1 MHAIVCHAS
10 KDLRVDRLDE
20 PQPLA
25 PAQLRVRIAR
35 GGICGSD
42 LHYYQHGGFGTVR
55 LREPMVLGHEVSAVV
70 DAVGSDA
77 GLFKVGQRVAVS
89 PSRPCG
95 GCRYCHQGLP
105 NHCLNMRFYG
115 SAMPFPHIQGAFR
128 QSLVIETHQAH
139 LLADDVSLAEG
150 ALAEP
155 LSVGLHAI
163 QRAGAVF
170 GKRVLVTGCGPIGN
184 LLIGSLRAAGAAEIV
199 AVDLST
205 SALACAE
212 KMGATRTHNLAGG
225 ADALKRYTTEKGY
238 FDVMFEV
245 SGSAQALR
253 NGLECIA
260 PRGVL
265 VTVGLGGD
273 VSLPLNLL
281 VSREIDLRGTFRF
294 HPEFAQ
300 AVDLLNRRIIDVR
313 PVISHTVPFEQAV
326 QAFELAADKTQAMK
340 VVLDFGVPDPGTW
353 PSHHH

>member
-10 KDLRVDRLDE
+10 KDLRVDLQSE
-20 PQPLA
+20 PAPLA
-25 PAQLRVRIAR
+25 SGQLRVRIAR

-55 LREPMVLGHEVSAVV
+55 LREPMVLGHEVSAVI

-77 GLFKVGQRVAVS
+77 GAFKAGQRISVS

-95 GCRYCHQGLP
+95 GCRFCHQGLP

-115 SAMPFPHIQGAFR
+115 SAMPFPHVQGAFR
-128 QSLVIETHQAH
+128 ETLIIDASQAH
-139 LLADDVSLAEG
+139 LLADDLSLAEG

-170 GKRVLVTGCGPIGN
+170 GKKVLVTGCGPIGN

-199 AVDLST
+199 AVDLSD
-205 SALACAE
+205 SALDCARR
-212 KMGATRTHNLAGG
+212 MGASATHNLTT
-225 ADALKRYTTEKGY
+225 DPTALQAYNLPKGY

-253 NGLECIA
+253 DGLERVA
-260 PRGVL
+260 PRGVV

-273 VSLPLNLL
+273 VSIPLNLL
-281 VSREIDLRGTFRF
+281 VSKEIDLRGTFRF
-294 HPEFAQ
+294 HGEFAQ
-300 AVDLLNRRIIDVR
+300 AVDLLSRKVIDVR
-313 PVISHTVPFEQAV
+313 PVISHTVPFNDAV
-326 QAFELAADKTQAMK
+326 QAFDLAADKSRAMK
-340 VVLDFGVPDPGTW
+340 VLLDFGVAD
-353 PSHHH
+353 

>member
-10 KDLRVDRLDE
+10 KDLRVSPQDE
-20 PQPLA
+20 PPTLGA
-25 PAQLRVRIAR
+25 EQLRVRIAR

-55 LREPMVLGHEVSAVV
+55 LREPMVLGHEVSAVI
-70 DAVGSDA
+70 DAVGADA
-77 GLFKVGQRVAVS
+77 GLFKVGQRIAVS

-95 GCRYCHQGLP
+95 ACRYCHQGLP

-139 LLADDVSLAEG
+139 VLADHVSLAEG

-199 AVDLST
+199 AVDLSA

-212 KMGATRTHNLAGG
+212 KMGATRTHNIADGI
-225 ADALKRYTTEKGY
+225 DALKRYTAEKGY
-238 FDVMFEV
+238 FEVMFEV

-253 NGLECIA
+253 NGLDCIA

-265 VTVGLGGD
+265 VTVGLGGE

-294 HPEFAQ
+294 HSEFAQ
-300 AVDLLNRRIIDVR
+300 AVDLLNRQVVDVR

-340 VVLDFGVPDPGTW
+340 VVLDFGVADHP
-353 PSHHH
+353 

>member
-1 MHAIVCHAS
+1 
-10 KDLRVDRLDE
+10 
-20 PQPLA
+20 
-25 PAQLRVRIAR
+25 
-35 GGICGSD
+35 
-42 LHYYQHGGFGTVR
+42 
-55 LREPMVLGHEVSAVV
+55 
-70 DAVGSDA
+70 
-77 GLFKVGQRVAVS
+77 
-89 PSRPCG
+89 
-95 GCRYCHQGLP
+95 
-105 NHCLNMRFYG
+105 MRFYG

-139 LLADDVSLAEG
+139 RLADHVSLAEG

-163 QRAGAVF
+163 QRAGTVF
-170 GKRVLVTGCGPIGN
+170 GKRILVTGCGPIGN

-199 AVDLST
+199 AVDLSA

-212 KMGATRTHNLAGG
+212 KMGASRLHNLADGN
-225 ADALKRYTTEKGY
+225 DALKRYSAEKGY

-273 VSLPLNLL
+273 VTLPLNVL
-281 VSREIDLRGTFRF
+281 VSREIELRGTFRF
-294 HPEFAQ
+294 HSEFAQ
-300 AVDLLNRRIIDVR
+300 AVDLLNRHIVDVR
-313 PVISHTVPFEQAV
+313 PVISHTVPFGDAV

-340 VVLDFGVPDPGTW
+340 VVLDFGVPDAG
-353 PSHHH
+353 

>member
-10 KDLRVDRLDE
+10 KDLRVEPAAE
-20 PQPLA
+20 PQALA
-25 PAQLRVRIAR
+25 PGQLRVRIAR

-55 LREPMVLGHEVSAVV
+55 LREPMVLGHEVSAVI
-70 DAVGSDA
+70 DAVGDDA
-77 GLFKVGQRVAVS
+77 GPFKPGQRIAVS

-105 NHCLNMRFYG
+105 NHCLNIRFYG
-115 SAMPFPHIQGAFR
+115 SAMPFPHVQGAF
-128 QSLVIETHQAH
+128 QQTLVIETHQAH
-139 LLADDVSLAEG
+139 RLADHVSLAEG
-150 ALAEP
+150 AMAEP

-170 GKRVLVTGCGPIGN
+170 GKRILVTGCGPIGN
-184 LLIGSLRAAGAAEIV
+184 LLIASLRAAGAAEIV
-199 AVDLST
+199 AVDL
-205 SALACAE
+205 AEGPLACAW
-212 KMGATRTHNLAGG
+212 KMGASRTHNLAEDASALQQYT
-225 ADALKRYTTEKGY
+225 ADKGY

-253 NGLECIA
+253 NGLDCIA

-265 VTVGLGGD
+265 VTVGLGGE
-273 VSLPLNLL
+273 VTLPLNLL

-300 AVDLLNRRIIDVR
+300 AVDLLNRRVIDVR
-313 PVISHTVPFEQAV
+313 PVISHTVPSEKAV
-326 QAFELAADKTQAMK
+326 EAFELAADKSRAMK
-340 VVLDFGVPDPGTW
+340 VVLDFGVVDRT
-353 PSHHH
+353 

>member
-10 KDLRVDRLDE
+10 KDLRVE
-20 PQPLA
+20 PQTEPHTLG
-25 PAQLRVRIAR
+25 PDQLRVRIAR

-55 LREPMVLGHEVSAVV
+55 LREPMVLGHEVSAVI
-70 DAVGSDA
+70 DAVGSE
-77 GLFKVGQRVAVS
+77 GGPFKVGQRLSVS

-115 SAMPFPHIQGAFR
+115 SAMPFPHVQGAFQ

-139 LLADDVSLAEG
+139 LLADHVSLAEG
-150 ALAEP
+150 AMAEP

-163 QRAGAVF
+163 QRAGAIF

-184 LLIGSLRAAGAAEIV
+184 LLIGSLRAAGAGEIV
-199 AVDLST
+199 AVDL
-205 SALACAE
+205 AAGPLACAE
-212 KMGATRTHNLAGG
+212 KMGASRTHNLAED
-225 ADALKRYTTEKGY
+225 ADALKRYTAEKGY

-253 NGLECIA
+253 NGLECMA
-260 PRGVL
+260 PRSVL
-265 VTVGLGGD
+265 VTVGLGGE

-294 HPEFAQ
+294 HSEFAQ
-300 AVDLLNRRIIDVR
+300 AVDLLNRQLIDVR
-313 PVISHTVPFEQAV
+313 PVISHTVPFSEAV
-326 QAFELAADKTQAMK
+326 QAFELAADKSQAMK
-340 VVLDFGVPDPGTW
+340 VLLDFGVSD
-353 PSHHH
+353 

>member
-10 KDLRVDRLDE
+10 KDLRVE
-20 PQPLA
+20 PQAEPQALA
-25 PAQLRVRIAR
+25 PDQLRVRIAR

-55 LREPMVLGHEVSAVV
+55 LREPMVLGHEVSAVIE
-70 DAVGSDA
+70 AVGRED
-77 GLFKVGQRVAVS
+77 GPFTIGQRLSVS

-115 SAMPFPHIQGAFR
+115 SAMPFPHVQGAFQ

-139 LLADDVSLAEG
+139 LLADHVSLAEG
-150 ALAEP
+150 AMAEP

-163 QRAGAVF
+163 QRAGVVF

-184 LLIGSLRAAGAAEIV
+184 LLIGSLRAAGAGEIV
-199 AVDLST
+199 AVDL
-205 SALACAE
+205 AAGPLACAA
-212 KMGATRTHNLAGG
+212 KMGASRIHNLAED
-225 ADALKRYTTEKGY
+225 ADALKCYTAEKGY

-253 NGLECIA
+253 NGLECMA
-260 PRGVL
+260 PRSVL
-265 VTVGLGGD
+265 VTVGLGGE
-273 VSLPLNLL
+273 VSLPLNML

-294 HPEFAQ
+294 HSEFAQ
-300 AVDLLNRRIIDVR
+300 AVDLLNRQVIDVR
-313 PVISHTVPFEQAV
+313 PVISHTVPFSEAV
-326 QAFELAADKTQAMK
+326 RAFELAADKSQAMK
-340 VVLDFGVPDPGTW
+340 VLLDFGVGD
-353 PSHHH
+353 

>member
-10 KDLRVDRLDE
+10 KDLRVSPQDE
-20 PQPLA
+20 PHTLDPE
-25 PAQLRVRIAR
+25 QLRVRIAR

-55 LREPMVLGHEVSAVV
+55 LREPMVLGHEVSAVI
-70 DAVGSDA
+70 DAVGADA
-77 GLFKVGQRVAVS
+77 GRFKVGQRIAVS

-95 GCRYCHQGLP
+95 ACRYCHQGLP
-105 NHCLNMRFYG
+105 NHCLDMRFYG

-128 QSLVIETHQAH
+128 QRLVIETHQAH
-139 LLADDVSLAEG
+139 VLADHVSLAEG

-199 AVDLST
+199 AVDLSA

-212 KMGATRTHNLAGG
+212 KMGATRTHNIVDGV
-225 ADALKRYTTEKGY
+225 DALKRYTAEKGY
-238 FDVMFEV
+238 FEVMFEV

-253 NGLECIA
+253 NGLDCIA

-265 VTVGLGGD
+265 VTVGLGGE

-294 HPEFAQ
+294 HSEFAQ
-300 AVDLLNRRIIDVR
+300 AVDLLNRQIIDVR

-340 VVLDFGVPDPGTW
+340 VVLDFGVADVE
-353 PSHHH
+353 

>member
-10 KDLRVDRLDE
+10 KDLRVEPQDE
-20 PQPLA
+20 PHTLA
-25 PAQLRVRIAR
+25 PDQLRVRIAR

-42 LHYYQHGGFGTVR
+42 LHYFQHGGFGTVR
-55 LREPMVLGHEVSAVV
+55 LREPMVLGHEVSAVI

-77 GLFKVGQRVAVS
+77 GGFKVGQRIAVS

-105 NHCLNMRFYG
+105 NHCLHMRFYG

-128 QSLVIETHQAH
+128 QRLVIESHQAH
-139 LLADDVSLAEG
+139 RLADTLSLAEG

-184 LLIGSLRAAGAAEIV
+184 LLIGSLRAAGAGEIV
-199 AVDLST
+199 AVDLSA
-205 SALACAE
+205 SALACAQQ
-212 KMGATRTHNLAGG
+212 MGASRTHNLAEG
-225 ADALKRYTTEKGY
+225 ADALKRYTAEKGY
-238 FDVMFEV
+238 FDLMFEV

-253 NGLECIA
+253 NGLECVA

-273 VSLPLNLL
+273 VTLPLNLL

-294 HPEFAQ
+294 HGEFAQ
-300 AVDLLNRRIIDVR
+300 AVDLLNRQVIDVR

-340 VVLDFGVPDPGTW
+340 VVLDFGVADLG
-353 PSHHH
+353 

>member
-10 KDLRVDRLDE
+10 KDLRVE
-20 PQPLA
+20 PQAESEPLL
-25 PAQLRVRIAR
+25 PGQLRVRIAR

-55 LREPMVLGHEVSAVV
+55 LREPMVLGHEVSAVI
-70 DAVGSDA
+70 DAVGGDTTDFA
-77 GLFKVGQRVAVS
+77 PGQRIAVS

-95 GCRYCHQGLP
+95 GCRFCHQGLP

-128 QSLVIETHQAH
+128 ESLVIDVSQAH
-139 LLADDVSLAEG
+139 RLADDLSLAEG
-150 ALAEP
+150 AMAEP

-170 GKRVLVTGCGPIGN
+170 GKRILVTGCGPIGN
-184 LLIGSLRAAGAAEIV
+184 LLIASLRAAGAAEIV
-199 AVDLST
+199 AVDL
-205 SALACAE
+205 AAGPLECARR
-212 KMGATRTHNLAGG
+212 MGASRTHNLAEEPT
-225 ADALKRYTTEKGY
+225 ALQAYAAQKGY

-253 NGLECIA
+253 DGLERVA
-260 PRGVL
+260 PRGVV

-281 VSREIDLRGTFRF
+281 VSKEIDLRGTFRF
-294 HPEFAQ
+294 HGEFAQ
-300 AVDLLNRRIIDVR
+300 AVDLLNRKVIDVR
-313 PVISHTVPFEQAV
+313 PVISHTVPFTRAIE
-326 QAFELAADKTQAMK
+326 AFELAADKSQAMK
-340 VVLDFGVPDPGTW
+340 VLLDFGVPG
-353 PSHHH
+353 

>member
-10 KDLRVDRLDE
+10 KDLRVDPQDE
-20 PQPLA
+20 PQTLA
-25 PAQLRVRIAR
+25 PDQLRVRIAR

-55 LREPMVLGHEVSAVV
+55 LREPMVLGHEVSAVI

-77 GLFKVGQRVAVS
+77 GPFKVGQRIAVS

-139 LLADDVSLAEG
+139 LLADTLSLAEG

-184 LLIGSLRAAGAAEIV
+184 LLIGSLRAAGAGEIV
-199 AVDLST
+199 AVDLSAG
-205 SALACAE
+205 ALACAE
-212 KMGATRTHNLAGG
+212 KMGATRTHNMADD
-225 ADALKRYTTEKGY
+225 ADALKRYTAEKGY

-253 NGLECIA
+253 NGLECIV

-294 HPEFAQ
+294 HSEFAQ
-300 AVDLLNRRIIDVR
+300 AVDLLNRQIIDVR
-313 PVISHTVPFEQAV
+313 PVISHTVPFGDAV
-326 QAFELAADKTQAMK
+326 QAFELAADKRQAMK
-340 VVLDFGVPDPGTW
+340 VVLDFGVAD
-353 PSHHH
+353 

>member
-10 KDLRVDRLDE
+10 KDLRVSPQDE
-20 PQPLA
+20 PHTLGPK
-25 PAQLRVRIAR
+25 QLRVRIAR

-55 LREPMVLGHEVSAVV
+55 LREPMVLGHEVSAVI
-70 DAVGSDA
+70 DAVGADA
-77 GLFKVGQRVAVS
+77 GRFKVGQRIAVS

-95 GCRYCHQGLP
+95 ACRYCHQGLP
-105 NHCLNMRFYG
+105 NHCLDMRFYG

-128 QSLVIETHQAH
+128 QRLVIETHQAH
-139 LLADDVSLAEG
+139 VLADHVSLAEG

-199 AVDLST
+199 AVDLSA

-212 KMGATRTHNLAGG
+212 KMGATRTHNIVDGV
-225 ADALKRYTTEKGY
+225 DALKRYTAEKGY
-238 FDVMFEV
+238 FEVMFEV

-253 NGLECIA
+253 NGLDCIA

-265 VTVGLGGD
+265 VTVGLGGE

-294 HPEFAQ
+294 HSEFAQ
-300 AVDLLNRRIIDVR
+300 AVDLLNRQIIDVR

-340 VVLDFGVPDPGTW
+340 VVLDFGVADVE
-353 PSHHH
+353 

>member
-10 KDLRVDRLDE
+10 KDLRVDPQDE
-20 PQPLA
+20 PQTLA
-25 PAQLRVRIAR
+25 PDQLRVRIAR

-55 LREPMVLGHEVSAVV
+55 LREPMVLGHEVSAVI
-70 DAVGSDA
+70 DAVGRDA
-77 GLFKVGQRVAVS
+77 GAFKVGQRIAVS

-115 SAMPFPHIQGAFR
+115 SAMPYPHIQGAFR
-128 QSLVIETHQAH
+128 QSLVIESHQAH
-139 LLADDVSLAEG
+139 GLADEVSLAEG

-184 LLIGSLRAAGAAEIV
+184 LLIGSLRAAGAGEIV
-199 AVDLST
+199 AVDLSA

-212 KMGATRTHNLAGG
+212 NMGATRTHNLADG
-225 ADALKRYTTEKGY
+225 ADALKRYTAEKGY

-313 PVISHTVPFEQAV
+313 PVISHTVPFGDAV

-340 VVLDFGVPDPGTW
+340 VVLDFGVPDLA
-353 PSHHH
+353 

>member
-10 KDLRVDRLDE
+10 KDLRVDPQDE

-25 PAQLRVRIAR
+25 PDQLRVRIAR

-55 LREPMVLGHEVSAVV
+55 LREPMVLGHEVSAVI

-77 GLFKVGQRVAVS
+77 GTFKVGQRIAVS

-95 GCRYCHQGLP
+95 ACRYCHQGLP

-184 LLIGSLRAAGAAEIV
+184 LLIAGLRAAGAAEIV
-199 AVDLST
+199 AVDLSA

-212 KMGATRTHNLAGG
+212 KMGATRTHNIADS
-225 ADALKRYTTEKGY
+225 ADALKRYTAEKGY

-253 NGLECIA
+253 NGMECIA

-273 VSLPLNLL
+273 VSLALNLL

-300 AVDLLNRRIIDVR
+300 AVDLLNRRVIDVN
-313 PVISHTVPFEQAV
+313 PVISHTVPFSEAV
-326 QAFELAADKTQAMK
+326 QAFELAADKSQAMK
-340 VVLDFGVPDPGTW
+340 VVLDFGVPDARRP
-353 PSHHH
+353 

>member
-1 MHAIVCHAS
+1 MQAIVCHAS
-10 KDLRVDRLDE
+10 KDLRIEAQAE

-25 PAQLRVRIAR
+25 PHQLRVRVAR

-55 LREPMVLGHEVSAVV
+55 LREPMVLGHEVSAVI
-70 DAVGSDA
+70 DAVGSA
-77 GLFKVGQRVAVS
+77 SGVFQVGQRIAVS

-95 GCRYCHQGLP
+95 GCKFCHQGLP

-115 SAMPFPHIQGAFR
+115 SAMPFPHIQGAFQ
-128 QSLVIETHQAH
+128 QSLVIDSHQAH
-139 LLADDVSLAEG
+139 LLTDGVSLAEG
-150 ALAEP
+150 AMAEP

-184 LLIGSLRAAGAAEIV
+184 LLIGSLRAAGAAQIV
-199 AVDLST
+199 AADLSA

-212 KMGATRTHNLAGG
+212 KMGAQRTHNLAEEPE
-225 ADALKRYTTEKGY
+225 ALQRYTADKGY
-238 FDVMFEV
+238 FDLMFEA

-253 NGLECIA
+253 NGLECMA

-273 VSLPLNLL
+273 VTVPLNLL

-300 AVDLLNRRIIDVR
+300 AVDLLNRRVIDVR
-313 PVISHTVPFEQAV
+313 PVISHTVPFEQASE
-326 QAFELAADKTQAMK
+326 AFELAADKRSAMK
-340 VVLDFGVPDPGTW
+340 VVLDFGVRD
-353 PSHHH
+353 

>member
-10 KDLRVDRLDE
+10 KDLRVE
-20 PQPLA
+20 PQTEPQALT
-25 PAQLRVRIAR
+25 PDQLRVRIAR

-55 LREPMVLGHEVSAVV
+55 LREPMVLGHEVSAVIE
-70 DAVGSDA
+70 AVGRED
-77 GLFKVGQRVAVS
+77 GPFKIGQRLSVS

-115 SAMPFPHIQGAFR
+115 SAMPLPHVQGAFQ

-139 LLADDVSLAEG
+139 LLADHVSLAEG
-150 ALAEP
+150 AMAEP

-163 QRAGAVF
+163 QRAGVVF

-184 LLIGSLRAAGAAEIV
+184 LLIGSLRAAGAGEIV
-199 AVDLST
+199 AVDL
-205 SALACAE
+205 AAGPLACAE
-212 KMGATRTHNLAGG
+212 KMGASRTHNLAED
-225 ADALKRYTTEKGY
+225 ADALQRYTAEKGY

-253 NGLECIA
+253 NGLECMA
-260 PRGVL
+260 PRSVL
-265 VTVGLGGD
+265 VTVGLGGE
-273 VSLPLNLL
+273 VSLPLNML

-294 HPEFAQ
+294 HSEFAQ
-300 AVDLLNRRIIDVR
+300 AVDLLNRQVIDVR
-313 PVISHTVPFEQAV
+313 PVISHTVPFSEAV
-326 QAFELAADKTQAMK
+326 QAFELAADKSQAMK
-340 VVLDFGVPDPGTW
+340 VLLDFGVGD
-353 PSHHH
+353 

>member
-10 KDLRVDRLDE
+10 KDLRVSPQDE
-20 PQPLA
+20 PHTLGPE
-25 PAQLRVRIAR
+25 QLRVRIAR

-55 LREPMVLGHEVSAVV
+55 LREPMVLGHEVSAVI

-77 GLFKVGQRVAVS
+77 GRFKVGQRIAVS

-95 GCRYCHQGLP
+95 ACRYCHQGLP
-105 NHCLNMRFYG
+105 NHCLDMRFYG
-115 SAMPFPHIQGAFR
+115 SAMPFPHVQGAFR

-139 LLADDVSLAEG
+139 LLADHVSLAEG

-184 LLIGSLRAAGAAEIV
+184 LLIAGLRAAGAAEIV
-199 AVDLST
+199 AVDLSA

-212 KMGATRTHNLAGG
+212 KMGATRTHNIADSI
-225 ADALKRYTTEKGY
+225 DALKRYTAEKGY
-238 FDVMFEV
+238 FEVMFEV

-253 NGLECIA
+253 NGLDCIA

-265 VTVGLGGD
+265 VTVGLGGE

-294 HPEFAQ
+294 HSEFAQ
-300 AVDLLNRRIIDVR
+300 AVDLLNRQVIDVR

-340 VVLDFGVPDPGTW
+340 VVLDFGVVDQP
-353 PSHHH
+353 

>member
-10 KDLRVDRLDE
+10 KDLRVE
-20 PQPLA
+20 PQAEPQALA
-25 PAQLRVRIAR
+25 PDQLRVRIAR

-55 LREPMVLGHEVSAVV
+55 LREPMVLGHEVSAVIE
-70 DAVGSDA
+70 AVGRED
-77 GLFKVGQRVAVS
+77 GPFTIGQRLSVS

-115 SAMPFPHIQGAFR
+115 SAMPFPHVQGAFQ

-139 LLADDVSLAEG
+139 LLADHVSLAEG
-150 ALAEP
+150 AMAEP

-163 QRAGAVF
+163 QRAGVVF

-184 LLIGSLRAAGAAEIV
+184 LLIGSLRAAGAGEIV
-199 AVDLST
+199 AVDL
-205 SALACAE
+205 AAGPLACAE
-212 KMGATRTHNLAGG
+212 KMGANRIHNLAED
-225 ADALKRYTTEKGY
+225 ADALKCYTAEKGY

-253 NGLECIA
+253 NGLECMA
-260 PRGVL
+260 PRSVL
-265 VTVGLGGD
+265 VTVGLGGE
-273 VSLPLNLL
+273 VSLPLNML

-294 HPEFAQ
+294 HSEFAQ
-300 AVDLLNRRIIDVR
+300 AVDLLNRQVIDVR
-313 PVISHTVPFEQAV
+313 PVISHTVPFSEAV
-326 QAFELAADKTQAMK
+326 KAFELAADKSQAMK
-340 VVLDFGVPDPGTW
+340 VLLDFGVGD
-353 PSHHH
+353 

>member
-10 KDLRVDRLDE
+10 KDLRVDPQDE
-20 PQPLA
+20 PQSLA
-25 PAQLRVRIAR
+25 PDQLRVRIAR

-55 LREPMVLGHEVSAVV
+55 LREPMVLGHEVSAVI
-70 DAVGSDA
+70 DAVGADA
-77 GLFKVGQRVAVS
+77 GLFKVGQRISVS

-139 LLADDVSLAEG
+139 RLADHVSLAEG

-184 LLIGSLRAAGAAEIV
+184 LLIGSLRAAGAGEIV
-199 AVDLST
+199 AVDLSA

-212 KMGATRTHNLAGG
+212 KW
-225 ADALKRYTTEKGY
+225 
-238 FDVMFEV
+238 
-245 SGSAQALR
+245 
-253 NGLECIA
+253 A
-260 PRGVL
+260 PRAP
-265 VTVGLGGD
+265 TT
-273 VSLPLNLL
+273 LPTARRHSSATPPKRAI
-281 VSREIDLRGTFRF
+281 SR
-294 HPEFAQ
+294 
-300 AVDLLNRRIIDVR
+300 
-313 PVISHTVPFEQAV
+313 
-326 QAFELAADKTQAMK
+326 
-340 VVLDFGVPDPGTW
+340 
-353 PSHHH
+353 

>member
-10 KDLRVDRLDE
+10 KDLRVE
-20 PQPLA
+20 PQTEPLA
-25 PAQLRVRIAR
+25 LAPDQLRVRIAR

-55 LREPMVLGHEVSAVV
+55 LREPMVLGHEVSAVI
-70 DAVGSDA
+70 DAVGRED
-77 GLFKVGQRVAVS
+77 GPFKVGQRVSVS

-115 SAMPFPHIQGAFR
+115 SAMPFPHVQGAFQ

-139 LLADDVSLAEG
+139 LLADHVSLAEG
-150 ALAEP
+150 AMAEP

-163 QRAGAVF
+163 QRAGAIF

-184 LLIGSLRAAGAAEIV
+184 LLIGSLRAAGAGEIV
-199 AVDLST
+199 AVDL
-205 SALACAE
+205 AAGPLACAE
-212 KMGATRTHNLAGG
+212 QMGASRTHNLAED
-225 ADALKRYTTEKGY
+225 ADGLKPYTAEKGY

-253 NGLECIA
+253 NGLECMA
-260 PRGVL
+260 PRSVL
-265 VTVGLGGD
+265 VTVGLGGE

-294 HPEFAQ
+294 HSEFAQ
-300 AVDLLNRRIIDVR
+300 AVDLLNRQVIDVR
-313 PVISHTVPFEQAV
+313 PVISHTVPFSEAV
-326 QAFELAADKTQAMK
+326 QAFELAADKSQAMK
-340 VVLDFGVPDPGTW
+340 VLLDFGVGD
-353 PSHHH
+353 

>member
-10 KDLRVDRLDE
+10 KDLRVE
-20 PQPLA
+20 PQTEPQALT
-25 PAQLRVRIAR
+25 PDQLRVRIAR

-55 LREPMVLGHEVSAVV
+55 LREPMVLGHEVSAVIE
-70 DAVGSDA
+70 AVGRED
-77 GLFKVGQRVAVS
+77 GPFKIGQRLSVS

-115 SAMPFPHIQGAFR
+115 SAMPFPHVQGAFQ

-139 LLADDVSLAEG
+139 LLADHVSLAEG
-150 ALAEP
+150 AMAEP

-163 QRAGAVF
+163 QRAGVVF

-184 LLIGSLRAAGAAEIV
+184 LLIGSLRAAGAGEIV
-199 AVDLST
+199 AVDL
-205 SALACAE
+205 AAGPLACAE
-212 KMGATRTHNLAGG
+212 KMGASRTHNLAED
-225 ADALKRYTTEKGY
+225 ADALQRYTAEKGY

-253 NGLECIA
+253 NGLECMA
-260 PRGVL
+260 PRSVL
-265 VTVGLGGD
+265 VTVGLGGE
-273 VSLPLNLL
+273 VSLPLNML

-294 HPEFAQ
+294 HSEFAQ
-300 AVDLLNRRIIDVR
+300 AVDLLNRQVIDVR
-313 PVISHTVPFEQAV
+313 PVISHTVPFSEAV
-326 QAFELAADKTQAMK
+326 QAFELAADKSQAMK
-340 VVLDFGVPDPGTW
+340 VLLDFGVGD
-353 PSHHH
+353 

>member
-1 MHAIVCHAS
+1 
-10 KDLRVDRLDE
+10 
-20 PQPLA
+20 
-25 PAQLRVRIAR
+25 
-35 GGICGSD
+35 
-42 LHYYQHGGFGTVR
+42 
-55 LREPMVLGHEVSAVV
+55 
-70 DAVGSDA
+70 
-77 GLFKVGQRVAVS
+77 
-89 PSRPCG
+89 
-95 GCRYCHQGLP
+95 
-105 NHCLNMRFYG
+105 MRFYG

-128 QSLVIETHQAH
+128 QRLVIETHQAH
-139 LLADDVSLAEG
+139 VLADHVSLAEG

-163 QRAGAVF
+163 QRAGTVF

-199 AVDLST
+199 AVDLSA

-212 KMGATRTHNLAGG
+212 KMGATRTHNIADGI
-225 ADALKRYTTEKGY
+225 DALKRYTAEKGY
-238 FDVMFEV
+238 FEVMFEV

-253 NGLECIA
+253 NGLDCIA

-265 VTVGLGGD
+265 VTVGLGGE

-294 HPEFAQ
+294 HSEFAQ
-300 AVDLLNRRIIDVR
+300 AVDLLNRQVIDVR

-340 VVLDFGVPDPGTW
+340 VVLDFGVVDQP
-353 PSHHH
+353 

>member
-10 KDLRVDRLDE
+10 KDLRVSPQDE
-20 PQPLA
+20 PHTLA
-25 PAQLRVRIAR
+25 PEQLRVRIAR

-55 LREPMVLGHEVSAVV
+55 LREPMVLGHEVSAVI
-70 DAVGSDA
+70 DAVGADA
-77 GLFKVGQRVAVS
+77 GRFKVGQRIAVS

-95 GCRYCHQGLP
+95 ACRYCHQGLP
-105 NHCLNMRFYG
+105 NHCLDMRFYG

-128 QSLVIETHQAH
+128 QRLVIETHQAH
-139 LLADDVSLAEG
+139 VLADHVSLAEG

-199 AVDLST
+199 AVDLSA

-212 KMGATRTHNLAGG
+212 KMGATRTHNIVDGV
-225 ADALKRYTTEKGY
+225 DALKRYTAEKGY
-238 FDVMFEV
+238 FEVMFEV

-253 NGLECIA
+253 NGLDCIA

-265 VTVGLGGD
+265 VTVGLGGE

-294 HPEFAQ
+294 HSEFAQ
-300 AVDLLNRRIIDVR
+300 AVDLLNRQIIDVR

-340 VVLDFGVPDPGTW
+340 VVLDFGVADVE
-353 PSHHH
+353 

>member
-10 KDLRVDRLDE
+10 KDLRVSPQDE
-20 PQPLA
+20 PHSLGPE
-25 PAQLRVRIAR
+25 QLRVRIAR

-55 LREPMVLGHEVSAVV
+55 LREPMVLGHEVSAVI

-77 GLFKVGQRVAVS
+77 GRFKVGQRIAVS

-95 GCRYCHQGLP
+95 ACRYCHQGLP
-105 NHCLNMRFYG
+105 NHCLDMRFYG

-139 LLADDVSLAEG
+139 LLADHVSLAEG

-184 LLIGSLRAAGAAEIV
+184 LLIAGLRAAGAAEIV
-199 AVDLST
+199 AVDLSA

-212 KMGATRTHNLAGG
+212 KMGATRTHNIVDGV
-225 ADALKRYTTEKGY
+225 DALKRYTAEKGY
-238 FDVMFEV
+238 FEVMFEV

-253 NGLECIA
+253 NGLDCIA

-265 VTVGLGGD
+265 VTVGLGGE

-294 HPEFAQ
+294 HSEFAQ
-300 AVDLLNRRIIDVR
+300 AVDLLNRQVIDVR

-340 VVLDFGVPDPGTW
+340 VVLDFGVVDQP
-353 PSHHH
+353 

>member
-10 KDLRVDRLDE
+10 KDLRVE
-20 PQPLA
+20 PQAEPQALA
-25 PAQLRVRIAR
+25 PDQLRVRIAR

-55 LREPMVLGHEVSAVV
+55 LREPMVLGHEVSAVIE
-70 DAVGSDA
+70 AVGRED
-77 GLFKVGQRVAVS
+77 GPFTIGQRLSVS

-115 SAMPFPHIQGAFR
+115 SAMPFPHVQGAFQ

-139 LLADDVSLAEG
+139 LLADHVSLAEG
-150 ALAEP
+150 AMAEP

-163 QRAGAVF
+163 QRAGVVF

-184 LLIGSLRAAGAAEIV
+184 LLIGSLRAAGAGEIV
-199 AVDLST
+199 AVDL
-205 SALACAE
+205 AAGPLACAA
-212 KMGATRTHNLAGG
+212 KMGASRIHNLAED
-225 ADALKRYTTEKGY
+225 ADALKRYTAEKGY

-253 NGLECIA
+253 NGLECMA
-260 PRGVL
+260 PRSVL
-265 VTVGLGGD
+265 VTVGLGGE
-273 VSLPLNLL
+273 VSLPLNML

-294 HPEFAQ
+294 HSEFAQ
-300 AVDLLNRRIIDVR
+300 AVDLLNRQVIDVR
-313 PVISHTVPFEQAV
+313 PVISHTVPFSEAV
-326 QAFELAADKTQAMK
+326 KAFELAADKSQAMK
-340 VVLDFGVPDPGTW
+340 VLLDFGVGD
-353 PSHHH
+353 

>member
-10 KDLRVDRLDE
+10 KDLRVSPQDE
-20 PQPLA
+20 PHTLGPE
-25 PAQLRVRIAR
+25 QLRVRIAR

-55 LREPMVLGHEVSAVV
+55 LREPMVLGHEVSAVI

-77 GLFKVGQRVAVS
+77 GQFKVGQRIAVS

-95 GCRYCHQGLP
+95 ACRYCHQGLP

-139 LLADDVSLAEG
+139 VLADHVSLAEG

-184 LLIGSLRAAGAAEIV
+184 LLIGSLRAAGAAEIF
-199 AVDLST
+199 AVDLSA

-212 KMGATRTHNLAGG
+212 KMAATRTHNIADGI
-225 ADALKRYTTEKGY
+225 DALKRYTAEKGY
-238 FDVMFEV
+238 FEVMFEV

-253 NGLECIA
+253 NGLDCIA

-265 VTVGLGGD
+265 VTVGLGGE

-294 HPEFAQ
+294 HSEFAQ
-300 AVDLLNRRIIDVR
+300 AVDLLNRQVIDVR

-340 VVLDFGVPDPGTW
+340 VVLDFGVAEVD
-353 PSHHH
+353 

>member
-10 KDLRVDRLDE
+10 KDLRVSPQDE
-20 PQPLA
+20 PHTLGPE
-25 PAQLRVRIAR
+25 QLRVRIAR

-55 LREPMVLGHEVSAVV
+55 LREPMVLGHEVSAVI
-70 DAVGSDA
+70 DAVGADA
-77 GLFKVGQRVAVS
+77 GRFKVGQRIAVS

-95 GCRYCHQGLP
+95 ACRYCHQGLP
-105 NHCLNMRFYG
+105 NHCLDMRFYG

-128 QSLVIETHQAH
+128 QRLVIETHQAH
-139 LLADDVSLAEG
+139 VLADHVSLAEG

-199 AVDLST
+199 AVDLSA

-212 KMGATRTHNLAGG
+212 KMGATRTHNIVDGV
-225 ADALKRYTTEKGY
+225 DALKRYTAEKGY
-238 FDVMFEV
+238 FEVMFEV

-253 NGLECIA
+253 NGLDCIA

-265 VTVGLGGD
+265 VTVGLGGE

-294 HPEFAQ
+294 HSEFAQ
-300 AVDLLNRRIIDVR
+300 AVDLLNRQIIDVR

-340 VVLDFGVPDPGTW
+340 VVLDFGVADVE
-353 PSHHH
+353 